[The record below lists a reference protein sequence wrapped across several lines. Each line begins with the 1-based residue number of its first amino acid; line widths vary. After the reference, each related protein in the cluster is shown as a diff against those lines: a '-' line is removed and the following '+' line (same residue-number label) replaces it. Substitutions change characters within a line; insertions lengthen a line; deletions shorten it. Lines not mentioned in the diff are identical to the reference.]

1 MRILRDVRY
10 NINGRFMRR
19 LSLSFIGPFMLLAVL
34 LFAVAGCGSNTT
46 TGAGSTPTSAPTSGA
61 TTLPGK
67 IPNGCP
73 NQAIVTPSQ
82 RAPNV
87 TLHMA
92 DSNKTNSAHQGDL
105 IEIQLPF
112 GQAWSGPTSSK
123 GVLELQSPYGY
134 AAPTLKMCTWQ
145 FVAKGLG
152 TAQLEFSGRAICLKG
167 QLCPQYIIS
176 VPFIIE
182 VRGTGIA

>member
-10 NINGRFMRR
+10 NINGRFIRR

-92 DSNKTNSAHQGDL
+92 DSNKTNSAHQG
-105 IEIQLPF
+105 
-112 GQAWSGPTSSK
+112 
-123 GVLELQSPYGY
+123 VLELQSPYGY

>member
-1 MRILRDVRY
+1 MRTLRNVRY
-10 NINGRFMRR
+10 NINGRIIRR
-19 LSLSFIGPFMLLAVL
+19 LSLSFIGPLMLLAVL

-73 NQAIVTPSQ
+73 NQAVVTPSQ

-123 GVLELQSPYGY
+123 GVLELQSPYGMLHLRLKCASGSSLRKALVQPNWNL
-134 AAPTLKMCTWQ
+134 AAERS
-145 FVAKGLG
+145 A
-152 TAQLEFSGRAICLKG
+152 
-167 QLCPQYIIS
+167 
-176 VPFIIE
+176 
-182 VRGTGIA
+182 

>member
-10 NINGRFMRR
+10 NINGRFIRR

-82 RAPNV
+82 RASNV

-105 IEIQLPF
+105 MLCC
-112 GQAWSGPTSSK
+112 
-123 GVLELQSPYGY
+123 PY
-134 AAPTLKMCTWQ
+134 A
-145 FVAKGLG
+145 
-152 TAQLEFSGRAICLKG
+152 
-167 QLCPQYIIS
+167 
-176 VPFIIE
+176 
-182 VRGTGIA
+182 